1 MDLTLWKDKLDAYL
15 DPQEGDMLRLLERI
29 VNMDSF
35 TTDAQDVD
43 QLGTVLTDW
52 LREAGFQ
59 TFMMPKTEAP
69 ADEPWQAD
77 LGHVFMAKTHGR
89 EAEPGIVFLGHMD
102 TVFPKG
108 TAQAR
113 PFKIEGDRAT
123 GPGVADMK
131 AGVVANMF
139 AARALKDLGLI
150 DVPMTLMF
158 SPDEELGAPTATR
171 VYRERI
177 SGARAVIC
185 AEPGFPDGGVT
196 TERRGS
202 GHFHMRISGIS
213 AHAGRCYEDGA
224 SAILEL
230 AHKIVA
236 LDAFVDAQAQTIV
249 NTGLISGGNSANAV
263 APWADARIHITF
275 NTVDAAERLVENVR
289 AVAARTF
296 VPRTTTRIS
305 GGIRLHPL
313 EYTADVETLFGMA
326 ERACA
331 AMGGYT
337 IRRNRALGASEAGFT
352 ASVLG
357 IPSIC
362 SMGPEGA
369 ELHSPSEYLSVD
381 TVLPRCKMIALTAI
395 QAARA
400 FPAPRV

>member
-1 MDLTLWKDKLDAYL
+1 MRKENLISMVEDRKDELIDLVSRLIRINSENPTGTQREVVDFVEKYLEKAGIAYEETGENPDYPCVVARMGSDDGYSLIFNGHVDVVPAGDRGLWDF
-15 DPQEGDMLRLLERI
+15 DP
-29 VNMDSF
+29 F
-35 TTDAQDVD
+35 C
-43 QLGTVLTDW
+43 GTVTDS
-52 LREAGFQ
+52 Q
-59 TFMMPKTEAP
+59 I
-69 ADEPWQAD
+69 
-77 LGHVFMAKTHGR
+77 LGR
-89 EAEPGIVFLGHMD
+89 
-102 TVFPKG
+102 G
-108 TAQAR
+108 TS
-113 PFKIEGDRAT
+113 
-123 GPGVADMK
+123 DMK

-352 ASVLG
+352 ASVMG

-400 FPAPRV
+400 FPSTRV

>member
-1 MDLTLWKDKLDAYL
+1 MDLTLWKGKLDAYL

-52 LREAGFQ
+52 MREAGFQ

-236 LDAFVDAQAQTIV
+236 LDAFVDAQAQTTV

-400 FPAPRV
+400 FPSTRV

>member
-131 AGVVANMF
+131 AGLVANLF
-139 AARALKDLGLI
+139 AARALKRLGLI
-150 DVPMTLMF
+150 DCPMTLMF
-158 SPDEELGAPTATR
+158 SPDEELGSPSASRTLAQVLP
-171 VYRERI
+171 
-177 SGARAVIC
+177 GARAAINS
-185 AEPGFPDGGVT
+185 EPGGPGGLVT
-196 TERRGS
+196 VSRKGS
-202 GHFHMRISGIS
+202 GHMFLKVQGKAS
-213 AHAGRCYEDGA
+213 HAGRCYADGA
-224 SAILEL
+224 SAILEI
-230 AHKIVA
+230 AHKTLAIDTF
-236 LDAFVDAQAQTIV
+236 LDLDRGLTV
-249 NTGLISGGNSANAV
+249 NTGLISGGVSANSV
-263 APWADARIHITF
+263 APWAESRIHLTYRTLEDGQKVVAGIRDAVSR
-275 NTVDAAERLVENVR
+275 TVIPGTSAS
-289 AVAARTF
+289 
-296 VPRTTTRIS
+296 IS
-305 GGIRLHPL
+305 GGLRLYPF
-313 EYTADVETLFGMA
+313 ERCEAGDKLFGLVKDA
-326 ERACA
+326 GEL
-331 AMGGYT
+331 
-337 IRRNRALGASEAGFT
+337 LGMSIKGQHYDSASEAGF
-352 ASVLG
+352 SSSLG
-357 IPSIC
+357 VPTIC
-362 SMGPEGA
+362 NMGP
-369 ELHSPSEYLSVD
+369 
-381 TVLPRCKMIALTAI
+381 
-395 QAARA
+395 
-400 FPAPRV
+400 

>member
-1 MDLTLWKDKLDAYL
+1 MDLTLWKGKLDAYL

-202 GHFHMRISGIS
+202 GHFHMRILGIS

-400 FPAPRV
+400 FPSTRV

>member
-289 AVAARTF
+289 ALAARTF

-400 FPAPRV
+400 FPSTRV

>member
-131 AGVVANMF
+131 AGLVANLF
-139 AARALKDLGLI
+139 AARALKRLGLI
-150 DVPMTLMF
+150 DCPMTLMF
-158 SPDEELGAPTATR
+158 SPDEELGSPSASRTLAQVLP
-171 VYRERI
+171 
-177 SGARAVIC
+177 GARAAINS
-185 AEPGFPDGGVT
+185 EPGGPGGLVT
-196 TERRGS
+196 VSRKGS
-202 GHFHMRISGIS
+202 GHMFLKVQGKAS
-213 AHAGRCYEDGA
+213 HAGRCYADGA
-224 SAILEL
+224 SAILEI
-230 AHKIVA
+230 AHKTLAIDTF
-236 LDAFVDAQAQTIV
+236 LDLDRGLTV
-249 NTGLISGGNSANAV
+249 NTGLISGGVSANSV
-263 APWADARIHITF
+263 APWAESRIHLTYR
-275 NTVDAAERLVENVR
+275 TLEDGQKV
-289 AVAARTF
+289 VA
-296 VPRTTTRIS
+296 
-305 GGIRLHPL
+305 GIRDAVSRTVIPGTSAAPL
-313 EYTADVETLFGMA
+313 SL
-326 ERACA
+326 
-331 AMGGYT
+331 
-337 IRRNRALGASEAGFT
+337 RALRSGRQALRARQGRRGAPRHVHQGPALRQRVRSRLQLQPRRPHHLQHGPGRGTYPLPQRIPCPFFHHEAVQAHRPDGAAGF
-352 ASVLG
+352 
-357 IPSIC
+357 
-362 SMGPEGA
+362 
-369 ELHSPSEYLSVD
+369 
-381 TVLPRCKMIALTAI
+381 PR
-395 QAARA
+395 
-400 FPAPRV
+400 FPAGQIKNLPQA

>member
-35 TTDAQDVD
+35 TTNAQDVD

-400 FPAPRV
+400 FPSTRV

>member
-1 MDLTLWKDKLDAYL
+1 MDLTLWKGKLDAYL

-400 FPAPRV
+400 FPSTRV